1 MDQWAPHATM
11 LGNLILKYGDQ
22 LIDREDNVEQD
33 HKVISLKP
41 YQHADSTDNLD
52 EAA

>member
-1 MDQWAPHATM
+1 MDQWAPLATM

-22 LIDREDNVEQD
+22 LIDRDDNVEQH
-33 HKVISLKP
+33 HKVILLKP
-41 YQHADSTDNLD
+41 YQHANSTDDLN